1 MELLRTHN
9 FQNLTRLLDNSSMRQ
24 AVHAHNIANADTPHF
39 KRSEVQFASVLDKAQ
54 HTLSG
59 VRSDERHMPIGRDRE
74 VAHGRG
80 VVVDDQTIVRTNENN
95 VDMDREMALMAKNQL
110 QYNTIVRALS
120 QELKH
125 IRAAIDVR

>member
-9 FQNLTRLLDNSSMRQ
+9 FQNLTQLLHISSMRQ

-39 KRSEVQFASVLDKAQ
+39 KRSEVPFSSVLDKAQ

-59 VRSDERHMPIGRDRE
+59 ARSDERHMPIGRDRAA
-74 VAHGRG
+74 AHSSDA
-80 VVVDDQTIVRTNENN
+80 VVEEQTIVRTNENN
-95 VDMDREMALMAKNQL
+95 VDIDREMALMAKNQL
-110 QYNTIVRALS
+110 QYNTIIRALS

>member
-59 VRSDERHMPIGRDRE
+59 VRSDERHMPIGRARE
-74 VAHGRG
+74 RSDER
-80 VVVDDQTIVRTNENN
+80 VDAQTVMRTNDNN
-95 VDMDREMALMAKNQL
+95 VDIDREMALMAKNQL

-120 QELKH
+120 QEIKH
-125 IRAAIDVR
+125 LRASIDVR

>member
-9 FQNLTRLLDNSSMRQ
+9 FQSLTQLLNTSSMRQ

-39 KRSEVQFASVLDKAQ
+39 KRSEVPFASVLDKAQ

-59 VRSDERHMPIGRDRE
+59 VRSDERHMPIGRDRT
-74 VAHGRG
+74 AMHSHGA
-80 VVVDDQTIVRTNENN
+80 VVDEQTIVRTNENN
-95 VDMDREMALMAKNQL
+95 VDIDREMALMAKNQL